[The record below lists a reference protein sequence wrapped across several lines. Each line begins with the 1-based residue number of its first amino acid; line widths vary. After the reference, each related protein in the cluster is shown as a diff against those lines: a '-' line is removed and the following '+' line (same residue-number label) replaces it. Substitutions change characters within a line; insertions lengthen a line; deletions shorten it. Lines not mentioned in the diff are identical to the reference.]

1 MMSRMLAIAT
11 ACALALLTASCATA
25 PAHLYTLSHNAT
37 APSAAGPL
45 SPNLVVVVGPVAIP
59 AVDDAPQ
66 IVVSTGPN
74 GVSLDEFNRWASPLQ
89 SNISHVVAANLRQL
103 LGTERVSLFS
113 QSLNADADYRV
124 AIDVQTFESAPGEAA
139 TLDALWIVRT
149 KDGKTQS
156 GRTTIREPS
165 PEKSFAA
172 LAAAHSRALTHLS
185 QDIADNII
193 ALDHPVAPVQPAK

>member
-1 MMSRMLAIAT
+1 MLPRMLAIAT
-11 ACALALLTASCATA
+11 ACTLTVLTAACASA
-25 PAHLYTLSHNAT
+25 PAHLYALSHDAT
-37 APSAAGPL
+37 APAKAPAVS
-45 SPNLVVVVGPVAIP
+45 SNLVVVVGPVSIP
-59 AVDDAPQ
+59 AIDDAPQ
-66 IVVSTGPN
+66 IAVTTSPN

-89 SNISHVVAANLRQL
+89 SNISHVVAANIGQL

-139 TLDALWIVRT
+139 TLNALWIVRA
-149 KDGKTQS
+149 KDGRTQT

-165 PEKSFAA
+165 PEKGFAA

-185 QDIADNII
+185 QDIADTII
-193 ALDHPVAPVQPAK
+193 GLDHPVALAQPTQ